1 LTSSNPISINACV
14 AEVSKLTNGRLDIL
28 INNAGAGCS
37 MPLMDISL
45 PVAQSL
51 FSLNVWSYIAI
62 SQAFL
67 PLLFSSTAHVGGHQP
82 MIVNHTSVVSIIPN
96 AHAGVY
102 HASKATSAML
112 ADTLRLEMKPFGI
125 RVVEIKTGG
134 VRSNFFEISKPMLM
148 RRRSCPRGRST
159 RLPKKR

>member
-1 LTSSNPISINACV
+1 V

-134 VRSNFFEISKPMLM
+134 VRSNFF
-148 RRRSCPRGRST
+148 
-159 RLPKKR
+159 